1 MRNLNVIS
9 VFTLGLL
16 VSACGG
22 GGSHSSNPPATTSSA
37 AITSSSSSLATSS
50 SSPEPSSV
58 ASSSSS
64 SSPVATSSS
73 SSSVAKSSSSSTASD
88 NVIIVD
94 MTSGWRGNGTG
105 NSGVNYDNNGVSF
118 TASAADVGAVFD
130 VAKPTQ
136 LENAVVEMVV
146 NVSSEFKTS
155 GADLQIF
162 AQVKNTWAGEWNCW
176 SSNSLVTAGT
186 DVTLTCTI
194 DEADDRFNQSANDV
208 QVGIQAKGT
217 PTGIVTIKSAKII
230 LAPSASSSSSSS
242 AENTSDYSANVSHLK
257 DLATFPIGV
266 SVSNTDSPS
275 YNILTN
281 TSESTIAEKH
291 FSQMTAG
298 NIMKVSYLHPT
309 NNGDDNDFTFTNA
322 DAFVDYAKTKNMNVH
337 GHALIWHSDYQ
348 VPGFMK
354 NWSSS
359 DSSGFLT
366 MLDNHVTTIVKHFA
380 AKGNVVSWDVVN
392 EAINDNSPA
401 NFRTDSPFYIKSG
414 NSAVYIER
422 AFQAAHL
429 ADANAELYY
438 NDYNTDQN
446 GAKMDKV
453 VAMLDDFKARNIPIT
468 GVGFQMHVYMDY
480 PSISNI
486 STAMKKVVDR
496 GYKVKISELDVAINN
511 PYSGSWPSNKISV
524 FTSTSAAALAQKQRY
539 CEIVTAYKNTVPEAQ
554 RGGITVWGVTDAN
567 TWLNDLFKGATQ
579 YNGEKIAWPLLFDSQ
594 YNDKPALRGFADGLS
609 GITCTN
615 T

>member
-1 MRNLNVIS
+1 
-9 VFTLGLL
+9 
-16 VSACGG
+16 
-22 GGSHSSNPPATTSSA
+22 
-37 AITSSSSSLATSS
+37 
-50 SSPEPSSV
+50 
-58 ASSSSS
+58 
-64 SSPVATSSS
+64 
-73 SSSVAKSSSSSTASD
+73 
-88 NVIIVD
+88 

-118 TASAADVGAVFD
+118 TASAADLGAVFD

-186 DVTLTCTI
+186 DVTLSCTI

-266 SVSNTDSPS
+266 SVSNTDSPT

-291 FSQMTAG
+291 FNQMTAG

-309 NNGDDNDFTFTNA
+309 NNGDANDFTFTNA

-468 GVGFQMHVYMDY
+468 GIGFQMHVYMDY

-486 STAMKKVVDR
+486 SAAMKKVVDR
-496 GYKVKISELDVAINN
+496 GYKVKISELDVAVNN

-554 RGGITVWGVTDAN
+554 RGGITVWGATDAN